1 MEASTLWLLVLSLAT
16 PIAGV
21 VGFAIELR
29 QVKKLR
35 LENEKLQ
42 LEIAALKK
50 AAAMSERKI
59 VEASTEEVLRISR
72 PDLPVFSKRIPT
84 RDHAPTVAARRTTFS
99 SILMVTI
106 VIVVVAYAA
115 YDLYRI
121 FAWAL
126 GKL

>member
-21 VGFAIELR
+21 VGFAIQLR
-29 QVKKLR
+29 QVKKGR

-50 AAAMSERKI
+50 AAAMSDRKV

-72 PDLPVFSKRIPT
+72 PDLPVFSRRIPT
-84 RDHAPTVAARRTTFS
+84 RDHAPEYAARKSWFGG
-99 SILMVTI
+99 ILMMII

-121 FAWAL
+121 FTWIL